1 MRLERPR
8 RWPLTLALLGVV
20 LALLLGAVNV
30 EMAAVGAP
38 WNADV
43 TRSVIVFGESD
54 QAASPVKPRTI
65 VCMLKLFLNA
75 CGAGEAE
82 RRSSPRAIAQRKGT
96 SA

>member
-8 RWPLTLALLGVV
+8 RWPLTLALLV

-30 EMAAVGAP
+30 EMAAVPASWSPGAP
-38 WNADV
+38 AG
-43 TRSVIVFGESD
+43 VIVFGGSD

-75 CGAGEAE
+75 PAAPGTPNAEAH
-82 RRSSPRAIAQRKGT
+82 RVL
-96 SA
+96 

>member
-8 RWPLTLALLGVV
+8 RWPSMLALLGVV

-43 TRSVIVFGESD
+43 TRSVIVFGGSD

-75 CGAGEAE
+75 PAALGRPNAEAH
-82 RRSSPRAIAQRKGT
+82 RAL
-96 SA
+96 

>member
-30 EMAAVGAP
+30 EMAAVPAAWNPGAP
-38 WNADV
+38 G
-43 TRSVIVFGESD
+43 SVIVFGGSD

-75 CGAGEAE
+75 PAAPGRPNAEAH
-82 RRSSPRAIAQRKGT
+82 RT
-96 SA
+96 L

>member
-75 CGAGEAE
+75 PAAPGRPNAEAH
-82 RRSSPRAIAQRKGT
+82 RAL
-96 SA
+96 

>member
-8 RWPLTLALLGVV
+8 RWASTLALFGVV
-20 LALLLGAVNV
+20 LALLLGALNV
-30 EMAAVGAP
+30 EMAAVRAP

-43 TRSVIVFGESD
+43 TRSVIVFGGAD

-75 CGAGEAE
+75 PAATGRPNAEAH
-82 RRSSPRAIAQRKGT
+82 RAL
-96 SA
+96 

>member
-8 RWPLTLALLGVV
+8 RWASMLTLLAVV

-43 TRSVIVFGESD
+43 TRSVFGGSD

-75 CGAGEAE
+75 PAAEGRPNAEAH
-82 RRSSPRAIAQRKGT
+82 RAL
-96 SA
+96 